1 MQSTLLPATQTMEN
15 LIFVTINDQ
24 PLSLQT
30 SLQHL
35 KKAGKLNAVLLEIA
49 QQDLLEREIQAR
61 GISEPTAEMVE
72 QFLLEFRLQQQLTSP
87 EAFQL
92 WLLKNGTTYSEFKQQ
107 VSFRIQQEELKA
119 SITAHEVQN
128 YFDQRKADLERVVF
142 SRIVVD
148 SIDTAQ
154 KLKEKIEQGSDFNQ
168 LAKEHSI
175 VDDAIVGGVMA
186 PVIRA
191 QMPEVIREA
200 TRSAQ
205 PGQLIGPIEIEQRYC
220 LLKVEQSLPATLE
233 GSLKREIE
241 EQIFQQWLTNKLQ
254 QVAIRLNTPDFTS
267 HVDEPI

>member
-1 MQSTLLPATQTMEN
+1 MQSTSLLAIQTMEN
-15 LIFVTINDQ
+15 LIFVTINEQ
-24 PLSLQT
+24 PLSLQE

-35 KKAGKLNAVLLEIA
+35 KKAGKLNIVLLEIA
-49 QQDLLEREIQAR
+49 QQNLLEREIQAR
-61 GISEPTAEMVE
+61 EISEPTAEMVE

-92 WLLKNGTTYSEFKQQ
+92 WLLKNGTSYTEFKQQ

-119 SITAHEVQN
+119 SITADEVQN

-154 KLKEKIEQGSDFNQ
+154 RLKEKVEQGADFSQ

-186 PVIRA
+186 PIIRS
-191 QMPEVIREA
+191 QMPEVIRGA
-200 TRSAQ
+200 TRLAQ

-233 GSLKREIE
+233 GSLKSEIE
-241 EQIFQQWLTNKLQ
+241 EQIFQQWLTDKLQ
-254 QVAIRLNTPDFTS
+254 QVVIRLNTSEFTS
-267 HVDEPI
+267 HVDKLI